1 MLVGGSSQLTGRLPF
16 DEPLAPFGFARRE
29 ALKTHCRPVE
39 PPSASARL
47 DIVPVHD
54 GDPVLWC
61 ALVRAWAKARG
72 RPPETLDPQIV
83 RWRVASHCGQV
94 RVRWRRRHEGGQ
106 HAVFGHCAHRAVRLH
121 PCLVLVLRERF
132 GPPGRT
138 GPTRSAQQAK
148 QTPTSMFEYSL
159 GATASYSLGVH
170 NCPTHAMC
178 ENVLTAVQYH
188 HAYQT

>member
-1 MLVGGSSQLTGRLPF
+1 MTVSARPTLMSNGVPFMSASARAGGDGISWPGSGGADIILVGARQLTGRLPL

-106 HAVFGHCAHRAVRLH
+106 HAVFGHCAHRVVRLQ
-121 PCLVLVLRERF
+121 PLLGSGSQGAL

-138 GPTRSAQQAK
+138 GPTRSAQQANK
-148 QTPTSMFEYSL
+148 QN
-159 GATASYSLGVH
+159 SYV
-170 NCPTHAMC
+170 
-178 ENVLTAVQYH
+178 
-188 HAYQT
+188 

>member
-1 MLVGGSSQLTGRLPF
+1 MSASARAGGDGISWPGSGVGVDIILVGGSSQLTGRLPL

-121 PCLVLVLRERF
+121 PCLVLVLRERLA
-132 GPPGRT
+132 PLDGR
-138 GPTRSAQQAK
+138 PRRDRTRRK
-148 QTPTSMFEYSL
+148 SL
-159 GATASYSLGVH
+159 SLNKVW
-170 NCPTHAMC
+170 
-178 ENVLTAVQYH
+178 E
-188 HAYQT
+188 